1 MFGKLMAELKQRYDY
16 VFIDTPPMANV
27 VDAAVVGRVCDGAVI
42 VIESGSVGYRA
53 VQKTKKQLEKSGTHI
68 LGAVL
73 NKVDIKKN
81 IIPTIITGNI
91 TKHTRIKEQ
100 VVKT

>member
-42 VIESGSVGYRA
+42 VIEWKRWIPCSTEDKETVG
-53 VQKTKKQLEKSGTHI
+53 
-68 LGAVL
+68 
-73 NKVDIKKN
+73 
-81 IIPTIITGNI
+81 
-91 TKHTRIKEQ
+91 KEWYAYPWSSTQ
-100 VVKT
+100 QSRHQERKYYSYYNYGKYYKAY

>member
-73 NKVDIKKN
+73 NKVDIKKEKYYSYYN
-81 IIPTIITGNI
+81 YG
-91 TKHTRIKEQ
+91 KYY
-100 VVKT
+100 KTY

>member
-1 MFGKLMAELKQRYDY
+1 
-16 VFIDTPPMANV
+16 MANV

-73 NKVDIKKN
+73 NKVDIKKEN
-81 IIPTIITGNI
+81 IILLELR
-91 TKHTRIKEQ
+91 KYYRHTRIKKQ